1 MHRENKKCLQSLI
14 GKVRIKYLRD
24 LDVDWRDL
32 LKFNKKKGV
41 YEDVHW
47 I

>member
-1 MHRENKKCLQSLI
+1 MCNMHSKNKKCLQSLV

-32 LKFNKKKGV
+32 LNLILKKGV
-41 YEDVHW
+41 
-47 I
+47 